1 MKIAKES
8 FPPMKLL
15 IVGSLIAQLIGAA
28 PQATSQNSA
37 PAQKLNLKIG
47 SATIQADS
55 IERPVRFPSIIQLK
69 GNVQITTK
77 IGVGDAPARLMIMM
91 VRADEADYHEDT
103 GEIEARGNVWMNYR
117 DDPGDIKAGSVR
129 IRLEK
134 TNAK

>member
-1 MKIAKES
+1 MKITKEN

-15 IVGSLIAQLIGAA
+15 IVGSLLAQLIGP
-28 PQATSQNSA
+28 PQATSQNST

-47 SATIQADS
+47 AATIQADS
-55 IERPVRFPSIIQLK
+55 IERPVRFPSIIELK

-77 IGVGDAPARLMIMM
+77 IGVGDAPPRLMIMM